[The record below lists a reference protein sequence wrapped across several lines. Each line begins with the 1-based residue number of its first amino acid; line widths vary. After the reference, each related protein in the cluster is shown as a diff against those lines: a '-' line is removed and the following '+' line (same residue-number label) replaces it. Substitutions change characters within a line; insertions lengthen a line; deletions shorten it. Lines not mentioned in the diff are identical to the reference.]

1 MNKLLLLFL
10 FLLPASALNAQ
21 TITFCTSI
29 TKEDQ
34 CAEKPKHYYIEY
46 GKGAY
51 IFAVVNLLQE
61 VNCVKVYYKIYYLD
75 KYNEEVYMT
84 TLSQDVLPKWKS
96 FWKQFVFTQEMN
108 YKIYLYDENDKLLT
122 SNAIF
127 VEADY
132 EY

>member
-1 MNKLLLLFL
+1 MNKFLLLLLFSGSVTL
-10 FLLPASALNAQ
+10 LNAQ
-21 TITFCTSI
+21 TMSFCTRI
-29 TKEDQ
+29 NKEDQ
-34 CAEKPKHYYIEY
+34 CAEKPKHFYIEY

-51 IFAVVNLLQE
+51 IYAVINLLEE
-61 VNCVKVYYKIYYLD
+61 VKCVKVYYKIYYLD

-96 FWKQFVFTQEMN
+96 FWKQFIFTQEMN